1 VLGIGSSA
9 KTASSTIHWLF
20 VSFVLVM
27 VSASSSS
34 ISLRS
39 RFGMMSLCLRAD
51 SSEFV
56 TLDAELLIRAVRLNT
71 SEKGLGEKDKEE
83 EHARGV

>member
-1 VLGIGSSA
+1 
-9 KTASSTIHWLF
+9 
-20 VSFVLVM
+20 
-27 VSASSSS
+27 
-34 ISLRS
+34 
-39 RFGMMSLCLRAD
+39 MMSLCLRAD